1 MTQQKDLAFCIL
13 ASLMMSS
20 VTQRAD
26 VMAQDDVSNSS
37 SVDVNITFA
46 NTSEVGLDTDLELP
60 NRLWS
65 GSRLGGYCCGNFL
78 NGICTFVSSECVNC
92 TCSCIQGYTYVEG
105 AIGRCEEVTSEGDSS
120 PAVEGSD
127 KLPLEACE
135 EKSQCVEGLDCL
147 DGVCACPSPCEY
159 VPEQLVCDCGPQD
172 TPWWPIVIGVLL
184 GFLIVSF
191 WIRTIAEMIE
201 KHKRCRNNKVAQMT
215 RSVSGISTL
224 GAAYGTDHVTFQPLS
239 KNYSQTSHLAVAP
252 TSPLRPAF
260 GTNERSTIVTIEKV
274 ESPTARSLGL
284 SEILTAS
291 PKNTP
296 PQG

>member
-1 MTQQKDLAFCIL
+1 
-13 ASLMMSS
+13 MSS

-37 SVDVNITFA
+37 YVDVNITFA

-92 TCSCIQGYTYVEG
+92 TCSCIQ
-105 AIGRCEEVTSEGDSS
+105 
-120 PAVEGSD
+120 
-127 KLPLEACE
+127 
-135 EKSQCVEGLDCL
+135 
-147 DGVCACPSPCEY
+147 
-159 VPEQLVCDCGPQD
+159 
-172 TPWWPIVIGVLL
+172 
-184 GFLIVSF
+184 
-191 WIRTIAEMIE
+191 
-201 KHKRCRNNKVAQMT
+201 HKRCRNNKVAQMT

-260 GTNERSTIVTIEKV
+260 GTSAMGPLGHQPHQLQVFPSAPPSPLPPFPPYPPPPYSTIPPPPPPPASSAANHVP
-274 ESPTARSLGL
+274 PTENHPPTTNPLPPSVPVILEPPAEEEPGEPPLIQNAPRPAASAPVGRRNLWEDADGEGNLPRPAVYIPPRSARF
-284 SEILTAS
+284 
-291 PKNTP
+291 
-296 PQG
+296 